1 MKKLTSKHGSEV
13 RKPAAL
19 RVIFLFHTIS
29 PELSFVSINNPF
41 PEFEFIFRWSVVLT
55 MFCELLWQQISVN
68 QRSVDNAHLEI
79 VELCP
84 ASHRPL
90 LTKVVHVWLDW
101 APSLKAWVRRSSS
114 PLYNGQPLYSIRPKS
129 SQDFMNGT
137 ITGQSTTANH
147 QTTNHRMREHIG
159 AVLVC
164 VLFVAMC
171 SDRRA
176 AHQSLQSVLYS
187 CRNVGVAS

>member
-19 RVIFLFHTIS
+19 RVIFYLTLSVLSYILFPSTTLFKNLRFDDRLCW
-29 PELSFVSINNPF
+29 PY
-41 PEFEFIFRWSVVLT
+41 VLWT
-55 MFCELLWQQISVN
+55 SLATISVN
-68 QRSVDNAHLEI
+68 QRSVYNAHREI

-147 QTTNHRMREHIG
+147 QTANHRMREHIE

-164 VLFVAMC
+164 GPPVAMC

-176 AHQSLQSVLYS
+176 AHHSVLYS
-187 CRNVGVAS
+187 WPQCGVAS

>member
-1 MKKLTSKHGSEV
+1 MDD
-13 RKPAAL
+13 
-19 RVIFLFHTIS
+19 FLSHIIS
-29 PELSFVSINNPF
+29 PELYFVSINNPLRF
-41 PEFEFIFRWSVVLT
+41 DDRLCWPYVLWT
-55 MFCELLWQQISVN
+55 SLATISVN
-68 QRSVDNAHLEI
+68 QRSVYNAHREI

-147 QTTNHRMREHIG
+147 QTANHRMREHLG

-164 VLFVAMC
+164 GPLCGDVQWQAGGTSV
-171 SDRRA
+171 
-176 AHQSLQSVLYS
+176 SLV
-187 CRNVGVAS
+187 

>member
-1 MKKLTSKHGSEV
+1 M
-13 RKPAAL
+13 
-19 RVIFLFHTIS
+19 IFLFHTIS

-41 PEFEFIFRWSVVLT
+41 PEFEFIFWWSVVLT

-137 ITGQSTTANH
+137 ITGQSSNGQSPHAWTLRGRACLRSSLWRCAVTDGRHISQSCIVA
-147 QTTNHRMREHIG
+147 TMRE
-159 AVLVC
+159 L
-164 VLFVAMC
+164 
-171 SDRRA
+171 RR
-176 AHQSLQSVLYS
+176 
-187 CRNVGVAS
+187 N

>member
-1 MKKLTSKHGSEV
+1 MKKLISKHGSEV

-19 RVIFLFHTIS
+19 RVIFYLTLSVLSYIFFPSTILFKNLRFDDRLCW
-29 PELSFVSINNPF
+29 PCFVNFFGNK
-41 PEFEFIFRWSVVLT
+41 L
-55 MFCELLWQQISVN
+55 SVN
-68 QRSVDNAHLEI
+68 QRSVGNAHREI

-84 ASHRPL
+84 ALHRPL

-101 APSLKAWVRRSSS
+101 APSLKARVRRSSS

-147 QTTNHRMREHIG
+147 QTPNHRMREHLG
-159 AVLVC
+159 AVIVCGPLYGDVQWQAGGTSVSLV
-164 VLFVAMC
+164 
-171 SDRRA
+171 
-176 AHQSLQSVLYS
+176 
-187 CRNVGVAS
+187 

>member
-19 RVIFLFHTIS
+19 RVIFYLTLSVLSYILFPSTTLFKNLRFDDRLCW
-29 PELSFVSINNPF
+29 PY
-41 PEFEFIFRWSVVLT
+41 VLWT
-55 MFCELLWQQISVN
+55 SLATISVN

-90 LTKVVHVWLDW
+90 LTKVVHVWLDL
-101 APSLKAWVRRSSS
+101 ATIREVWVRRSGYV
-114 PLYNGQPLYSIRPKS
+114 LYNREPIRPKS

-137 ITGQSTTANH
+137 TTGQSSNGQSQHAH
-147 QTTNHRMREHIG
+147 KG

-164 VLFVAMC
+164 GPLCGDVQWRTGGTSV
-171 SDRRA
+171 
-176 AHQSLQSVLYS
+176 SLV
-187 CRNVGVAS
+187 